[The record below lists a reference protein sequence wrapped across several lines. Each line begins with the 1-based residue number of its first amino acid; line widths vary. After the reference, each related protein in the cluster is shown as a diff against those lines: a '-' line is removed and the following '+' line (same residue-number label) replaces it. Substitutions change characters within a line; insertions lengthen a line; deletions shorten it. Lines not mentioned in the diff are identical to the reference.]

1 MNAETFSQLVT
12 LCVFGSIGLFVAWRL
27 KVPVPVWTWILLVI
41 AVVVGCFVG
50 VNTALLSVF
59 GVGLLLNWAI
69 ASCCLGV
76 LVGLLVRSW
85 ALRGP
90 SQRTA

>member
-1 MNAETFSQLVT
+1 MNGETLSRLLT
-12 LCVFGSIGLFVAWRL
+12 LCVFGFIGLFVAWRL
-27 KVPVPVWTWILLVI
+27 KVPVPVRTWVLLVI

-50 VNTALLSVF
+50 VNTALLSVA
-59 GVGLLLNWAI
+59 GVSLLLNWAI

-76 LVGLLVRSW
+76 LVGLLVRRW
-85 ALRGP
+85 ALRSP